1 MVKIRIEEI
10 QAWILEYQ
18 NYQNKADE
26 IYEKL
31 DEKIEFF
38 IKEKESLI
46 KEKFLEKFNKQP
58 NIITYTRINELNP
71 IVFCVKGL
79 EYVYLMDDGNW
90 VKYDLEENLNKRAE
104 DWELKNV
111 DIGIS
116 QQEVIDFIE
125 NLSKE
130 LKIKIEPQFIHKE
143 TPEDIEYVKDEKDIQ
158 ILYPESKIIESG
170 EVWFKGW
177 DICDRWV
184 IYENQNKQYITW
196 SDNGHGFGMDYI
208 IESPFDK
215 KEVNQFL
222 NYVMQDEDNLF
233 LEEWIFDNLDISD

>member
-1 MVKIRIEEI
+1 MRIEEI

-90 VKYDLEENLNKRAE
+90 VKYILNYYNVPFDENSDYFN
-104 DWELKNV
+104 
-111 DIGIS
+111 DIYTVKGVVNGIDCAPS
-116 QQEVIDFIE
+116 DKC
-125 NLSKE
+125 S
-130 LKIKIEPQFIHKE
+130 P
-143 TPEDIEYVKDEKDIQ
+143 DIE
-158 ILYPESKIIESG
+158 IIS
-170 EVWFKGW
+170 
-177 DICDRWV
+177 I
-184 IYENQNKQYITW
+184 NK
-196 SDNGHGFGMDYI
+196 
-208 IESPFDK
+208 
-215 KEVNQFL
+215 
-222 NYVMQDEDNLF
+222 
-233 LEEWIFDNLDISD
+233 